1 MRDHISV
8 VHEGNKPYECSICD
22 KSFSKKSNLTQHF
35 DTHHNENK
43 NRVTDNARTYIR
55 NIFNEVPL
63 LNRAHRKRVA
73 TETAVKMCEEQ
84 NEFGNPLFSPEDY
97 LDATQ
102 INSLLY
108 SFTQVERKKNLNPE
122 KNNGKKGKRK
132 PKKFVNIKTEAWE
145 DVGMFI
151 EKEEYS
157 DDLIEKSEN
166 INEIIR
172 HEHPICINDIVIC
185 DLANTIMNSKIDEPS
200 PLENLEVRTHHM
212 FSRILNFQF
221 VIIFSSKAIVFS
233 IKSNRY
239 IGYA

>member
-43 NRVTDNARTYIR
+43 NKVTDNARTYIR

-63 LNRAHRKRVA
+63 LNQAHRKRVA
-73 TETAVKMCEEQ
+73 TETAVKMYEEQ

-108 SFTQVERKKNLNPE
+108 SFTQVERKKKLNPE
-122 KNNGKKGKRK
+122 KNNGIKGKRN
-132 PKKFVNIKTEAWE
+132 PKKFVN
-145 DVGMFI
+145 V
-151 EKEEYS
+151 
-157 DDLIEKSEN
+157 
-166 INEIIR
+166 
-172 HEHPICINDIVIC
+172 
-185 DLANTIMNSKIDEPS
+185 
-200 PLENLEVRTHHM
+200 
-212 FSRILNFQF
+212 
-221 VIIFSSKAIVFS
+221 
-233 IKSNRY
+233 
-239 IGYA
+239 

>member
-1 MRDHISV
+1 LRDHISV

-22 KSFSKKSNLTQHF
+22 KTFSKKSNLTQHF

-43 NRVTDNARTYIR
+43 NKVTDNARTYIR

-73 TETAVKMCEEQ
+73 AETAVKMYEDQ
-84 NEFGNPLFSPEDY
+84 DEFGKPLFSPEDY

-108 SFTQVERKKNLNPE
+108 SFTQVERKKNSNPE
-122 KNNGKKGKRK
+122 KNIEKKGKRKVNKK

-157 DDLIEKSEN
+157 DDLIEKTEN

-172 HEHPICINDIVIC
+172 HEHPICINDSH
-185 DLANTIMNSKIDEPS
+185 L
-200 PLENLEVRTHHM
+200 
-212 FSRILNFQF
+212 
-221 VIIFSSKAIVFS
+221 
-233 IKSNRY
+233 
-239 IGYA
+239 

>member
-1 MRDHISV
+1 M
-8 VHEGNKPYECSICD
+8 
-22 KSFSKKSNLTQHF
+22 
-35 DTHHNENK
+35 
-43 NRVTDNARTYIR
+43 TDNARTYIR

-63 LNRAHRKRVA
+63 LNRAHRKRIA
-73 TETAVKMCEEQ
+73 AETAVKMCEELD
-84 NEFGNPLFSPEDY
+84 EFGKLLFSPEDY

-108 SFTQVERKKNLNPE
+108 SFTQVERKKNSNPE

-132 PKKFVNIKTEAWE
+132 VDKKPTKKFVNIKTEAWE

-157 DDLIEKSEN
+157 EDDLIEKTEN
-166 INEIIR
+166 ISEIIR

-221 VIIFSSKAIVFS
+221 VIIFSSITDSTLSTFKIEQIIFGQS
-233 IKSNRY
+233 SEIIKD
-239 IGYA
+239 